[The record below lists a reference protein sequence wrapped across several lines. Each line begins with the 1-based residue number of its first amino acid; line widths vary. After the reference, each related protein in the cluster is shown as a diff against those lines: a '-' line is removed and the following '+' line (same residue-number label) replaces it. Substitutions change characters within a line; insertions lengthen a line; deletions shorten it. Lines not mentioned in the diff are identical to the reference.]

1 MNGLPIPPPLGTGM
15 LPPGTYAGQVV
26 AVTGGGTGLGKAIAV
41 EFARLGAAVAVL
53 SRKPEHH
60 AAGVAAIEAVGA
72 KAAAFAVDV
81 RDPEAVAAAFDA
93 VEEALGPVD
102 VLVNNAA
109 GNFPQPAE
117 DISPHGPARSSTS
130 PRRTPG
136 RAAREPRTRLRPRPV
151 W

>member
-1 MNGLPIPPPLGTGM
+1 MSGLPMPPPLGSAM
-15 LPPGTYAGQVV
+15 LPAGTFAGQVV

-60 AAGVAAIEAVGA
+60 TAGVAALEAVGA
-72 KAAAFAVDV
+72 KAGSFGVDV
-81 RDPEAVAAAFDA
+81 RDPEAVAAAFAA
-93 VEEALGPVD
+93 VEETLGPVD

-117 DISPHGPARSSTS
+117 DISPRGWRVVTV
-130 PRRTPG
+130 T
-136 RAAREPRTRLRPRPV
+136 T
-151 W
+151 